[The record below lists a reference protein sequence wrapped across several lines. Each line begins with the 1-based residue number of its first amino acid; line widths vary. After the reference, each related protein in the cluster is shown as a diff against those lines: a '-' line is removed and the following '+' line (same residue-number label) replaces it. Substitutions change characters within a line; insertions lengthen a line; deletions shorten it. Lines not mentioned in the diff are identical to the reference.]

1 MVSNRKI
8 KNDMKKLI
16 IALGLMLCVVTFAKA
31 QGGGRQMGTPAERAE
46 RSITRM
52 DALKLTADQKAKL
65 TEVFLAQG
73 KSIDSL
79 RAANGNGGF
88 EGMREKM
95 APIQAAT
102 AKRVMALLNDEQKK
116 SYEAMEAERRA
127 RMNN

>member
-1 MVSNRKI
+1 
-8 KNDMKKLI
+8 MKKLF
-16 IALGLMLCVVTFAKA
+16 IALGLVLCAATFANA

-46 RSITRM
+46 RSIARLE
-52 DALKLTADQKAKL
+52 ALKLTAEQKAKL
-65 TEVFLAQG
+65 TEVFLTQG

-95 APIQAAT
+95 APIQTAT
-102 AKRVMALLNDEQKK
+102 SRRVMALLNDEQKK

-127 RMNN
+127 RMNNR

>member
-1 MVSNRKI
+1 
-8 KNDMKKLI
+8 
-16 IALGLMLCVVTFAKA
+16 
-31 QGGGRQMGTPAERAE
+31 MGTPAERAE
-46 RSITRM
+46 RSITRLES
-52 DALKLTADQKAKL
+52 LKLTPEQKAQL

-79 RAANGNGGF
+79 RAANGGAGF

-102 AKRVMALLNDEQKK
+102 TKKVMALLTEDQKK
-116 SYEAMEAERRA
+116 SYEAILAEQRA

>member
-1 MVSNRKI
+1 
-8 KNDMKKLI
+8 MKRLI
-16 IALGLMLCVVTFAKA
+16 IALGLVLCAATFANA
-31 QGGGRQMGTPAERAE
+31 QGGGGRQMGTPAERAE
-46 RSITRM
+46 RSIARM
-52 DALKLTADQKAKL
+52 ESLKLTADQKAKL

-79 RAANGNGGF
+79 RAANSGGGF
-88 EGMREKM
+88 EGMREKI

-102 AKRVMALLNDEQKK
+102 SKRVMTILNDEQKK

>member
-1 MVSNRKI
+1 MR
-8 KNDMKKLI
+8 KLI
-16 IALGLMLCVVTFAKA
+16 IALGLVLCVATFAKA
-31 QGGGRQMGTPAERAE
+31 QGGGQRGGTPQERAE

-52 DALKLTADQKAKL
+52 EPLKLTADQKTKL

-79 RAANGNGGF
+79 RTASGGTF
-88 EGMREKM
+88 DREKM

-102 AKRVMALLNDEQKK
+102 TKKVMALLNDEQKK
-116 SYEAMEAERRA
+116 SYEAMLAEQRA

>member
-1 MVSNRKI
+1 
-8 KNDMKKLI
+8 MKKLI
-16 IALGLMLCVVTFAKA
+16 IALGLMLCVVTFANA
-31 QGGGRQMGTPAERAE
+31 QGGGQRGGTPQERAE
-46 RSITRM
+46 RSIARM
-52 DALKLTADQKAKL
+52 EALKLSAEQKAKL

-79 RAANGNGGF
+79 RAANGGAGF

-102 AKRVMALLNDEQKK
+102 TKRVMVLLNDEQKK
-116 SYEAMEAERRA
+116 SYEAMLAEQRA

>member
-1 MVSNRKI
+1 
-8 KNDMKKLI
+8 MKKLI
-16 IALGLMLCVVTFAKA
+16 IALGLVLCVATFANA

-46 RSITRM
+46 RSIARM
-52 DALKLTADQKAKL
+52 EALKLTADQKAKL
-65 TEVFLAQG
+65 TEVYLAQG

-79 RAANGNGGF
+79 RAAMGGAGM

-102 AKRVMALLNDEQKK
+102 TKRVMTLLTDEQKK
-116 SYEAMEAERRA
+116 SYEAMLAEQRA

>member
-1 MVSNRKI
+1 
-8 KNDMKKLI
+8 MKKLL
-16 IALGLMLCVVTFAKA
+16 IALGLVLCAATFANA

-46 RSITRM
+46 RSIARLET
-52 DALKLTADQKAKL
+52 LKLTADQKTKL
-65 TEVFLAQG
+65 TEVYMAQG

-79 RAANGNGGF
+79 RAASAGAGM

-102 AKRVMALLNDEQKK
+102 TKRVMALLNDEQKK
-116 SYEAMEAERRA
+116 SFEAMEAERRA

>member
-1 MVSNRKI
+1 
-8 KNDMKKLI
+8 MKKLI
-16 IALGLMLCVVTFAKA
+16 IALGLVLCVVTFANA

-46 RSITRM
+46 HSIARM
-52 DALKLTADQKAKL
+52 EALKLTADQKTKL

-79 RAANGNGGF
+79 RAANSSGGF

-95 APIQAAT
+95 APIQAEST
-102 AKRVMALLNDEQKK
+102 KRIMALLNDEQKK
-116 SYEAMEAERRA
+116 SYEAMLAEQRA

>member
-1 MVSNRKI
+1 MEKWYQTEKP
-8 KNDMKKLI
+8 KNEMRKLI
-16 IALGLMLCVVTFAKA
+16 IALGLVLCVATFAKA

-52 DALKLTADQKAKL
+52 EALKLTADQKTKL

-79 RAANGNGGF
+79 RAASGGTF
-88 EGMREKM
+88 DREKM

-102 AKRVMALLNDEQKK
+102 TKKVIALLNDEQKK

>member
-1 MVSNRKI
+1 
-8 KNDMKKLI
+8 MKRFF
-16 IALGLMLCVVTFAKA
+16 IALGLVLCVATFANA

-52 DALKLTADQKAKL
+52 EALKLSADQKTKL

-73 KSIDSL
+73 KSVDSL
-79 RAANGNGGF
+79 RAASGGAGG

-102 AKRVMALLNDEQKK
+102 SKKVMALLTDEQKK
-116 SYEAMEAERRA
+116 SYKAMLAEQKA
-127 RMNN
+127 KQKN

>member
-1 MVSNRKI
+1 
-8 KNDMKKLI
+8 
-16 IALGLMLCVVTFAKA
+16 MLCAAAFANA
-31 QGGGRQMGTPAERAE
+31 QGGRQMGTPAERAE
-46 RSITRM
+46 RSIARM
-52 DALKLTADQKAKL
+52 DALKLTAEQKAKL

-73 KSIDSL
+73 KSVDSL
-79 RAANGNGGF
+79 RAVNGGAGF

-102 AKRVMALLNDEQKK
+102 AKRVMAILNDEQKK